1 MSTREATREK
11 LLEAAEKVFA
21 KKGYYEAAVD
31 EIVRQS
37 STSKGSVYF
46 HFPTKES
53 LLLAVMDHLGERL
66 VQRVEGK
73 IAQVTDPMQRLDIAL
88 TTTLETLTNHRTLAR
103 LLLSKGIGMGS
114 AFSRKRTELFG
125 RFASLIEGLLREAV
139 ASKDTSPLNLEVVSH
154 AWLGA
159 VSEVVVTWLETG
171 RPHPVREALPTLREL
186 FLNGIG
192 LSAEEPGSGSTHQRG
207 GISALVE

>member
-1 MSTREATREK
+1 MSTRESTREK

-53 LLLAVMDHLGERL
+53 LFLAVMDHLGERL

-73 IAQVTDPMQRLDIAL
+73 VAQVTDPTQRLDVAL
-88 TTTLETLTNHRTLAR
+88 TTTLETLTKHRTLAR
-103 LLLSKGIGMGS
+103 LLLSKGVGTGS
-114 AFSRKRTELFG
+114 AFARKRTELFG

-139 ASKDTSPLNLEVVSH
+139 ASKGTSPLNLEVVSH

-171 RPHPVREALPTLREL
+171 RPHPIREALPTLREL

-192 LSAEEPGSGSTHQRG
+192 LGVEEP
-207 GISALVE
+207 IAI

>member
-73 IAQVTDPMQRLDIAL
+73 VAQATDPMQRLDLAL

-103 LLLSKGIGMGS
+103 LLLSKGVGMGE
-114 AFSRKRTELFG
+114 AFARKRTKLFG
-125 RFASLIEGLLREAV
+125 RFALLIEGLLREAV
-139 ASKDTSPLNLEVVSH
+139 ASKGTSSLNLEVVSH

-159 VSEVVVTWLETG
+159 ISEVVVTWLETG
-171 RPHPVREALPTLREL
+171 RPHPIREALPTLREL

-192 LSAEEPGSGSTHQRG
+192 LNAEEP
-207 GISALVE
+207 IAI